1 MLFEFPLAATTS
13 IGPYAIA
20 MGFGFLIGIAG
31 HVIRSLLLVMIGIL
45 IVGGVSVYF
54 AFGVG
59 RLGG

>member
-1 MLFEFPLAATTS
+1 MLSLLPLAATAS
-13 IGPYAIA
+13 LGPYAIA
-20 MGFGFLIGIAG
+20 MAAGFVIGIAG
-31 HVIRSLLLVMIGIL
+31 HVIKSLLLIMIGIL